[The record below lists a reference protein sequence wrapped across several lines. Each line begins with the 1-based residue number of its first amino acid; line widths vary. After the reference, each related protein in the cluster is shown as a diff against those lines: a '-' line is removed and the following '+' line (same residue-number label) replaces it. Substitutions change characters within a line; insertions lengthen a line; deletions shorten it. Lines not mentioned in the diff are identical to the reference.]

1 MQIGNN
7 IKELREKNNLSQ
19 TELAVILKT
28 TKRTLD
34 LWEKD
39 LKLPRTIN
47 VISIAEYFNVSIDFL
62 IGRKK

>member
-28 TKRTLD
+28 TKRTLN